1 MRHISVSRRQVK
13 QFAVFIH
20 RLISWLT
27 ILALCLPPTLVAAQ
41 TPETATPDPSATAAP
56 TDTATSEATTAE
68 PTATPPLAETAVAT
82 ETPTDTATSEAKTAE
97 PTATPPL
104 TETVVATETPTTAPT
119 EAPPVDLAAPAPAQ
133 AGAGTAGED
142 LASPLQ
148 FYFTVSPEQ
157 ATPGSD
163 VTFTI
168 VLVNSGKTSLTDVA
182 FTNTL
187 PEGLHGGKPGFG
199 ELAFDPPTRLLTW
212 SAKEILPGATI
223 TLQYTVTV
231 SAEAQPPLYLG
242 DTALLTAAELSD
254 PVKAIAT
261 LLVESAGQPLSAA
274 APLGGQARGLAGK
287 VQIELPPGAIKTGGR
302 HAILVKDM
310 QAAYPGSEGQIWQAF
325 EIQLLADP
333 AVVNAADA
341 SLPATPDPDSNQVET
356 DEHISLQEV
365 EAKFEQPVELTVSL
379 NGLTDL
385 ATLGAEY
392 QPFLVTL
399 DEASGVWVNVPVRL
413 NREANTITAEATHFS
428 TWGAGIGSSF
438 PTNGANIL
446 LFDSAKPE
454 LFTGRSHFSIPIWT
468 PPGRNGMAP
477 SLSLGYTSGMADG
490 VLGDVQA
497 PWTGMGWSVDTVEI
511 SRKITNGVCDPCGTG
526 SGSAGY
532 GYRDEFIL
540 TFNGVGGELLPDQ
553 LTPGRY
559 HTKDESFV
567 YVQRHND
574 QLPPASPYNATG
586 EWWEVVGGDG
596 TRWRLGY
603 GFQDTLDDQSEQLAA
618 MKGYPGNN
626 TGAWASLGYAGHATD
641 VVAMRWRAD
650 LVTDTHGNTMTFSYF
665 EEQRAVTGTTTNYD
679 RASYLDTVS
688 YTGHTSGTPAEGYS
702 VVFVRESRPND
713 VPAGGTLKAW
723 DNWDTYRLDK
733 IDVKYGATVV
743 RTYDLSYTL
752 QSYVTVLTS
761 VTASSTL
768 NGGTTAPKAAFTYT
782 NYNNNST
789 GGVGYFPYPRLS
801 QISNGWEGTA
811 AFVYG
816 NDGRTGA
823 STWLNWR
830 VTTMNMTDGASGQTM
845 QTLFAYSSP
854 CYNDKPV
861 NGGGLGWCNAS
872 NVGDLVGYGQT
883 TVTTKNFSGGA
894 TLDITVHKFH
904 TDEQKAGQEY
914 EVQSQDATG
923 TILSQA
929 NTEYT
934 VLSND
939 LPAQT
944 YFPYASA
951 RESKVRQNGALT
963 FVNRSEYE
971 YDPNTGNLT
980 SQKEYDT
987 PGPTSLFNDEF
998 ALQNFNNWSSS
1009 VTNNGTLS
1017 VTSAAKLT
1025 GNYGMQ
1031 AVTDNIYTE
1040 SGGAVVM
1047 EAEKYTSLTAG
1058 TGNAAGQTWQFVTT
1072 PTGFTGAGAMQA
1084 LPNSGVSTGLNING
1098 PALTY
1103 DINFQTTGTYYVYLR
1118 GYAPGP
1124 NDDSVHV
1131 GLDEVPVTNSAGYGL
1146 SGFNSSGFGW
1156 WGKYNGNTQPTI
1168 INVTTAGLHT
1178 LDVWMREDGIVIDK
1192 IWVTTTA
1199 NAVSGGNTSPG
1210 PAESASSGG
1219 ATQYVQDNSPVGLT
1233 QYKAL
1238 FWFDPHS
1245 LTGATTSITILSGRD
1260 SDTGGTAV
1268 VEVFFKNTG
1277 GTTYQ
1282 VRTRVRDDAGNWAD
1296 GVYQTISDQAH
1307 TIGVYWAAATSPG
1320 ANDGYV
1326 KLSIDGFVKN
1336 QVTGVDNDTRRVE
1349 MARWGV
1355 TTAPALGT
1363 QGTFY
1368 FDNFQSWGTIAVPYR
1383 TTEND
1388 YAVNTSPSVW
1398 ILDKVKRQTWQNGS
1412 GAVLSETR
1420 YGYDNTANGI
1430 GTKGELTLKQAVS
1443 GSQAINTAYVY
1454 DTYGNMIKTC
1464 AYTGYGTPGSLP
1476 SAACSGTS
1484 SSFRASTVTY
1494 DVALKTYA
1502 ETATNPLGHTASTV
1516 YDFNLGVPTEV
1527 TDINNN
1533 VTATTYDGLGR
1544 VKTATYPGYT
1554 QPGYSPPGYLG
1565 YNVQYIYPPLVGGA
1579 VAAPFKVEMKMWDET
1594 VNVYRSAWTFY
1605 DGLGRTLQVQ
1615 GPAETSGQ
1623 LVLADTKYDAR
1634 GQTQYSGLPRF
1645 LTGAGGTYYTPTWA
1659 SVPHSTNT
1667 YDALGRLTRTDFAD
1681 ATFTTTTYDGLKTT
1695 FRDQNAHQTAQ
1706 VVDAFGRLVTVEEYT
1721 GNSTYTLYATTTYT
1735 YDTRNLLT
1743 QVTDSGTPA
1752 NVTTV
1757 SYDGFG
1763 RKTQMVDPDM
1773 GDWRYRYDALSNL
1786 TAQIDNRLKAV
1797 NFYYDEL
1804 NRLRGKTFNA
1814 GPVNAGTYQPPA
1826 DPGYAGYTL
1835 KYYFDAY
1842 DAAAGNYGRGRRTSM
1857 VDTLGTTTWT
1867 YNKLGQMT
1875 SEARQIGSATY
1886 KSCNSYD
1893 AFGRLLTQNY
1903 PSTSNCTGETL
1914 THSYNASG
1922 ALESVSTSLGGNYIT
1937 STAYAAS
1944 GQVNE
1949 QVLGNGIV
1957 GQSCYNVNNLRITA
1971 IRAYPGAVQ
1980 SCTVVNPTNSKLN
1993 LKYTY
1998 FSNGNVQQIVD
2009 QTRSETSVY
2018 TYDDL
2023 DRLLSVNLTGGSTP
2037 YSHSFAFNTIGNLT
2051 SKAGVTLGYT
2061 AQSGTCPDGALS
2073 KPHAATSAGSDAY
2086 CYDKNGNMVKRT
2098 ESGTV
2103 YTQNF
2108 DTENRLTSVVTGGQ
2122 TTTFVYNGDGILTKK
2137 VKPDGTYT
2145 LYLGVYEID
2154 LSSGGAVTKKTSYYP
2169 GGAMRVDIVGGA
2181 NTVYY
2186 MLKDHLGSASVLL
2199 DSTGNLVTN
2208 GEQRYYPF
2216 GENRLTSADLKT
2228 DHLFTGQLSVGLGG
2242 IYSYGARFYSPRL
2255 GRFLSADTVVPAWTD
2270 PQSLNR
2276 YSYTLNN
2283 PLKYID
2289 PTGHTVLCDAACE
2302 AEEDSGW
2309 DPPSSGSG
2317 NGNAGSGTGSSS
2329 DLDPGLPIPTNNS
2342 PCCTPSS
2349 PDSIPVAVTAPVYVA
2364 GGGYMPDYYSDD
2376 QNPYGNIPQN
2386 TRWSID
2392 YTKLNYNKPGNL
2404 AVGVAAALDPIN
2416 TLLLAFVPY
2425 PTYYPPNAFATA
2437 GMTARKNGTVSLDS
2451 ITITNQAQYSVLYNG
2466 LTIQDA
2472 YDPYSV
2478 PLSLG
2483 GSYAVGGGGESKT
2496 EFVTG
2501 ITFPMYSKLTMTFTF
2516 TSINEPTTGLSYT
2529 GTIKVSPFLYNTP

>member
-1 MRHISVSRRQVK
+1 MCHIPVSRRQVK
-13 QFAVFIH
+13 QLAVFIH
-20 RLISWLT
+20 RFISLLT
-27 ILALCLPPTLVAAQ
+27 ILALCLPPMPAAAQ
-41 TPETATPDPSATAAP
+41 TPETATPDPAATVAP
-56 TDTATSEATTAE
+56 TDTASSDAATVE
-68 PTATPPLAETAVAT
+68 PTATTVAT
-82 ETPTDTATSEAKTAE
+82 G
-97 PTATPPL
+97 TPPL
-104 TETVVATETPTTAPT
+104 TETATATETPATAPT
-119 EAPPVDLAAPAPAQ
+119 EIPPVDLATPAPAQ
-133 AGAGTAGED
+133 AGED
-142 LASPLQ
+142 ASSPLQ

-168 VLVNSGKTSLTDVA
+168 VLVNSGKTSLTNVA

-187 PEGLHGGKPGFG
+187 PEGLHGSKPGFG
-199 ELAFDPPTRLLTW
+199 ELSFDPPTRLLTW
-212 SAKEILPGATI
+212 GAPELLPGATV
-223 TLQYTVTV
+223 TLQYTVTA
-231 SAEAQPPLYLG
+231 SADSKPPLYLS

-254 PVKAIAT
+254 PLKAIAT
-261 LLVESAGQPLSAA
+261 LLVETAGQPLSAV
-274 APLGGQARGLAGK
+274 APMGGQARGLDGK
-287 VQIELPPGAIKTGGR
+287 VQIELPPGAITTGGR

-310 QAAYPGSEGQIWQAF
+310 QAVHPAGEGQIWQAF

-333 AVVNAADA
+333 AVVNAAEA
-341 SLPATPDPDSNQVET
+341 GLPATPEPDSNKDET
-356 DEHISLQEV
+356 DEHIALQEV
-365 EAKFEQPVELTVSL
+365 EAKFEQPVELTISM
-379 NGLTDL
+379 NGLADL

-392 QPFLVTL
+392 QPYLVTL

-413 NREANTITAEATHFS
+413 NREANTITAEVAHFS
-428 TWGAGIGSSF
+428 TWGAGIGSAF

-446 LFDSAKPE
+446 LFDSARPE

-468 PPGRNGMAP
+468 PPGRNGMTP
-477 SLSLGYTSGMADG
+477 SLSLSYTSGMADG
-490 VLGDVQA
+490 VLGDIQA
-497 PWTGMGWSVDTVEI
+497 PWTGLGWSVDMVEI

-526 SGSAGY
+526 SGTSGY

-540 TFNGVGGELLPDQ
+540 TFNGVGGELIPDQ

-574 QLPPASPYNATG
+574 QLPPASPYNRTG
-586 EWWEVVGGDG
+586 EWWEVVGRDG

-603 GFQDTLDDQSEQLAA
+603 SDVQDTLGESRSEQLAA

-626 TGAWASLGYAGHATD
+626 TGAWSSLGYAGHATD
-641 VVAMRWRAD
+641 VVAMRWRAEQA
-650 LVTDTHGNTMTFSYF
+650 TDTHGNTIVFSYF
-665 EEQRAVTGTTTNYD
+665 EESRTVAGTTTTYD
-679 RASYLDTVS
+679 RASYLDTVT
-688 YTGHTSGTPAEGYS
+688 YTGHASGTPAAGYS

-713 VPAGGTLKAW
+713 VPAAATLKAW
-723 DNWDTYRLDK
+723 DNWDTYRLDR

-743 RTYDLSYTL
+743 RTYDLSYAL
-752 QSYVTVLTS
+752 QSYVIVLTS
-761 VTASSTL
+761 VVVSSTL
-768 NGGTTAPKAAFTYT
+768 NGGTTAPTATFTYT

-789 GGVGYFPYPRLS
+789 GGIGYFPYPRLS
-801 QISNGWEGTA
+801 QIDNGWEGRATFA
-811 AFVYG
+811 YG

-830 VTTMNMTDGASGQTM
+830 VTTMNTTDDKTGGQTM
-845 QTLFAYSSP
+845 QTVFAYSTP

-861 NGGGLGWCNAS
+861 NGGGLGWCNPG

-883 TVTTKNFSGGA
+883 TVTTKNFAGGA

-980 SQKEYDT
+980 SQKEYNA

-998 ALQNFNNWSSS
+998 AAQNFNNWSSS

-1047 EAEKYTSLTAG
+1047 EAEKYTGLTAG
-1058 TGNAAGQTWQFVTT
+1058 TGNAASQTWQLVTT
-1072 PTGFTGAGAMQA
+1072 PTGFIGTGAMQA

-1103 DINFQTTGTYYVYLR
+1103 KINFQTTGAYYVYLR
-1118 GYAPGP
+1118 GYGATG

-1131 GLDEVPVTNSAGYGL
+1131 GLDGVPVTTGAGLGL
-1146 SGFNSSGFGW
+1146 TGFSSSGFTW
-1156 WGKYNGNTQPTI
+1156 RSQANGQPVV
-1168 INVTTAGLHT
+1168 INVASPGVHT
-1178 LDVWMREDGIVIDK
+1178 FEVWMREDGVVIDR
-1192 IWVTTTA
+1192 IWLSTSAT
-1199 NAVSGGNTSPG
+1199 AVSNGSTSPG

-1219 ATQYVQDNSPVGLT
+1219 ATQYVQDNSPAGLT
-1233 QYKAL
+1233 QYKAQFL
-1238 FWFDPHS
+1238 FDPNS
-1245 LTGATTSITILSGRD
+1245 IVGATTSITILSGRD
-1260 SDTGGTAV
+1260 SDTGGTEV
-1268 VEVFFKNTG
+1268 LSVFFKNTG

-1282 VRTRVRDDAGNWAD
+1282 VRTRARDDTGNWVD

-1307 TIGVYWAAATSPG
+1307 TIGVYWAAATSAG

-1326 KLSIDGFVKN
+1326 KLSIDGFVKD

-1355 TTAPALGT
+1355 MTAPILGT

-1383 TTEND
+1383 TTEYD

-1398 ILDKVKRQTWQNGS
+1398 ILDKVKRQTLQNGS
-1412 GAVLSETR
+1412 GAVVSETR
-1420 YGYDNTANGI
+1420 YGYDGTANGI
-1430 GTKGELTLKQAVS
+1430 GTKGELTLQQAVS
-1443 GSQAINTAYVY
+1443 GSQAINTAWVY
-1454 DTYGNMIKTC
+1454 DTWGNVIKTC

-1484 SSFRASTVTY
+1484 TSFRASTVTY
-1494 DVALKTYA
+1494 DATLKTYA
-1502 ETATNPLGHTASTV
+1502 ETATNPLGHTASTA
-1516 YDFNLGVPTEV
+1516 YDFNLGVPTSV
-1527 TDINNN
+1527 TDINGNM
-1533 VTATTYDGLGR
+1533 TATAYDGLGR
-1544 VKTATYPGYT
+1544 VKTVTYPGYA
-1554 QPGYSPPGYLG
+1554 QPGYNPPGYLG
-1565 YNVQYIYPPLVGGA
+1565 YNVQYIYPALVGGV

-1594 VNVYRSAWTFY
+1594 ANVYRSAWTFY

-1615 GPAETSGQ
+1615 GPAETGGQ
-1623 LVLADTKYDAR
+1623 LILVDTKYDAR

-1645 LTGAGGTYYTPTWA
+1645 LTGTGGTYYAPTWTG
-1659 SVPHSTNT
+1659 VPHATNT

-1695 FRDQNAHQTAQ
+1695 FRDQNAHQTTQ

-1721 GNSTYTLYATTTYT
+1721 GNSTYTLYATTTYV

-1763 RKTQMVDPDM
+1763 RKVQMIDPDM
-1773 GDWRYRYDALSNL
+1773 GDWRYRYDALGNL

-1814 GPVNAGTYQPPA
+1814 GPVNASTYQPPA
-1826 DPGYAGYTL
+1826 DPGYAGYTI

-1842 DAAAGNYGRGRRTSM
+1842 DAVAGNYGRGHRTSM

-1886 KSCNSYD
+1886 KSCNTYD

-1922 ALESVSTSLGGNYIT
+1922 ALESVATSLGGNYIT

-1949 QVLGNGIV
+1949 QVLGNGV
-1957 GQSCYNVNNLRITA
+1957 LSQSCYNVNNLRITA

-2037 YSHSFAFNTIGNLT
+2037 YSHSFAYNTIGNLT
-2051 SKAGVTLGYT
+2051 SKAGVALSYT
-2061 AQSGTCPDGALS
+2061 AQSGTCPDGALA

-2098 ESGTV
+2098 ESGTT

-2154 LSSGGAVTKKTSYYP
+2154 FSSGGAVTKKTSYYP

-2181 NTVYY
+2181 NTLYY
-2186 MLKDHLGSASVLL
+2186 MLKDHLGSASTLL

-2216 GENRLTSADLKT
+2216 GENRIASFDLKT

-2255 GRFLSADTVVPAWTD
+2255 GRFLSADTIVPSWAD

-2276 YSYTLNN
+2276 YSYSINN
-2283 PLKYID
+2283 PLRFTD
-2289 PTGHTVLCDAACE
+2289 PTGHSYCDSA
-2302 AEEDSGW
+2302 
-2309 DPPSSGSG
+2309 
-2317 NGNAGSGTGSSS
+2317 
-2329 DLDPGLPIPTNNS
+2329 
-2342 PCCTPSS
+2342 
-2349 PDSIPVAVTAPVYVA
+2349 
-2364 GGGYMPDYYSDD
+2364 
-2376 QNPYGNIPQN
+2376 
-2386 TRWSID
+2386 
-2392 YTKLNYNKPGNL
+2392 
-2404 AVGVAAALDPIN
+2404 
-2416 TLLLAFVPY
+2416 
-2425 PTYYPPNAFATA
+2425 NAFAEDCGWTKENNKSNKA
-2437 GMTARKNGTVSLDS
+2437 NNYTSVPQSEIGRGCCITVVEPDS
-2451 ITITNQAQYSVLYNG
+2451 GQNCCITVVEPNSGQNCCITVVEPDSGQNCCITIAEPQVEGLGCCITIGVPDLGPHIIASTSGKPPTGKRPGFDDDTKEWFEDLYSGLPCPYCGRRTDDQQIDHIDPWKIIKQGAVDRQDEIDRYRNRDDLTNACPECNRRKQALLLWQFLQKK
-2466 LTIQDA
+2466 LAEDDDA
-2472 YDPYSV
+2472 
-2478 PLSLG
+2478 G
-2483 GSYAVGGGGESKT
+2483 
-2496 EFVTG
+2496 
-2501 ITFPMYSKLTMTFTF
+2501 
-2516 TSINEPTTGLSYT
+2516 
-2529 GTIKVSPFLYNTP
+2529 

>member
-1 MRHISVSRRQVK
+1 MRHVTISRRQVK
-13 QFAVFIH
+13 QVAVFIH
-20 RLISWLT
+20 RLISLLT
-27 ILALCLPPTLVAAQ
+27 ILALSLPPTPVAAQ
-41 TPETATPDPSATAAP
+41 TPETATPDPAATAAP
-56 TDTATSEATTAE
+56 TDTATGEAATAELATTIVVSE
-68 PTATPPLAETAVAT
+68 TSVATGTPSFTETAIAT
-82 ETPTDTATSEAKTAE
+82 ETPI
-97 PTATPPL
+97 
-104 TETVVATETPTTAPT
+104 TAPT
-119 EAPPVDLAAPAPAQ
+119 ETLPVDLATPSTAQ
-133 AGAGTAGED
+133 AGVGTAGED
-142 LASPLQ
+142 TASPLQ

-168 VLVNSGKTSLTDVA
+168 VLVNSGQTALTDVA
-182 FTNTL
+182 LADTL
-187 PEGLHGGKPGFG
+187 PGGLAESKLGFG
-199 ELAFDPPTRLLTW
+199 ELAFDPTTRLLTW
-212 SAKEILPGATI
+212 SAKEILPGATV
-223 TLQYTVTV
+223 TLQYTMTV
-231 SAEAQPPLYLG
+231 SAEAQPPLYLS
-242 DTALLTAAELSD
+242 DTALLTTAEMSD
-254 PVKAIAT
+254 PMKAIAT
-261 LLVESAGQPLSAA
+261 LLVEAADQPLSEV
-274 APLGGQARGLAGK
+274 APIGGQAEGLNGK
-287 VQIELPPGAIKTGGR
+287 VQIEVPPGAITTGGR
-302 HAILVKDM
+302 SAILVKDM
-310 QAAYPGSEGQIWQAF
+310 QAVYPGSEGQIWQAF

-333 AVVNAADA
+333 AVVNAAEA
-341 SLPATPDPDSNQVET
+341 GLPATPEPDSNKEET

-392 QPFLVTL
+392 QPYLVTL

-413 NREANTITAEATHFS
+413 NREANTITAEVTHFS
-428 TWGAGIGSSF
+428 TWGAGVGSSF

-446 LFDSAKPE
+446 LFDSARPE

-468 PPGRNGMAP
+468 PPGRNGLAP

-497 PWTGMGWSVDTVEI
+497 PWTGMGWSVDGVEI

-586 EWWEVVGGDG
+586 EWWEVVGRDG

-626 TGAWASLGYAGHATD
+626 TGAWSSLGYAGHATD

-665 EEQRAVTGTTTNYD
+665 EEQRAVAGTSTNYD
-679 RASYLDTVS
+679 RASYLDTVT

-713 VPAGGTLKAW
+713 VPAPGTLKAW
-723 DNWDTYRLDK
+723 DNWDTYRLDR

-743 RTYDLSYTL
+743 RTYDLSYAL

-761 VTASSTL
+761 VVVSSTL
-768 NGGTTAPKAAFTYT
+768 NGGTTAPTASFTYA
-782 NYNNNST
+782 NYSNNST
-789 GGVGYFPYPRLS
+789 GGIGYFPYPRLS

-830 VTTMNMTDGASGQTM
+830 VTTLNTTDGASGQTM

-861 NGGGLGWCNAS
+861 NGGGLGWCNTG

-980 SQKEYDT
+980 SQKEYNA

-998 ALQNFNNWSSS
+998 VAQNFNNWSSS
-1009 VTNNGTLS
+1009 ATNNGTLS

-1031 AVTDNIYTE
+1031 AAIDNTMFVE
-1040 SGGAVVM
+1040 SGGAVVV
-1047 EAEKYTSLTAG
+1047 EAERYTGTIAG
-1058 TGNAAGQTWQFVTT
+1058 INSAAGSSWQVTT
-1072 PTGFTGAGAMQA
+1072 GISGYVGASAMQA
-1084 LPNSGVSTGLNING
+1084 LPNSGVNTWLTTDG

-1103 DINFQTTGTYYVYLR
+1103 KINFQTAGTYYVYIR
-1118 GYAPGP
+1118 GYAAT
-1124 NDDSVHV
+1124 NADDSVHV
-1131 GLDEVPVTNSAGYGL
+1131 GLDGVPVTTGAGQGL
-1146 SGFNSSGFGW
+1146 TGFNSTGFTW
-1156 WGKYNGNTQPTI
+1156 RSLANGQPVVI
-1168 INVTTAGLHT
+1168 SVASPGVHT
-1178 LDVWMREDGIVIDK
+1178 FDMWMREDGVAVDR
-1192 IWVTTTA
+1192 IWLSTSAT
-1199 NAVSGGNTSPG
+1199 AVSNGSTSAG
-1210 PAESASSGG
+1210 PAESATNGSV
-1219 ATQYVQDNSPVGLT
+1219 TQYVQDNSPTALT
-1233 QYKAL
+1233 QYKAQ
-1238 FWFDPHS
+1238 FWFDPNTI
-1245 LTGATTSITILSGRD
+1245 TGATTSITILSGRD
-1260 SDTGGTAV
+1260 SDTGGTQV

-1282 VRTRVRDDAGNWAD
+1282 VRTRTHNDAGNWVD

-1307 TIGVYWAAATSPG
+1307 AIGVYWAAATSPG

-1326 KLSIDGFVKN
+1326 KLSIDGFVKD

-1355 TTAPALGT
+1355 ITAPVLGT
-1363 QGTFY
+1363 QGTLY

-1383 TTEND
+1383 TAEYD

-1398 ILDKVKRQTWQNGS
+1398 ILDKVKRQTSQNGS
-1412 GAVLSETR
+1412 GAVVSETR
-1420 YGYDNTANGI
+1420 YGYDGTANSI
-1430 GTKGELTLKQAVS
+1430 GTKGELTLAQAVS

-1454 DTYGNMIKTC
+1454 DTYGNVIKTC

-1494 DVALKTYA
+1494 DATLSTYP
-1502 ETATNPLGHTASTV
+1502 EVATNPLGHTASTV
-1516 YDFNLGVPTEV
+1516 YDFNLGIPTSA
-1527 TDINNN
+1527 TDINGNL
-1533 VTATTYDGLGR
+1533 TSTTYDGLGR
-1544 VKTATYPGYT
+1544 VKTVTYPGYA
-1554 QPGYSPPGYLG
+1554 QPGYNPPGYLG
-1565 YNVQYIYPPLVGGA
+1565 YNVQTIYPALVGGA

-1594 VNVYRSAWTFY
+1594 ANVYRSAWTLY

-1615 GPAETSGQ
+1615 GPAETAGQ
-1623 LVLADTKYDAR
+1623 LILADTKYDAR

-1645 LTGAGGTYYTPTWA
+1645 LTGTGGTYYAPTWTG
-1659 SVPHSTNT
+1659 VPHSTNT

-1706 VVDAFGRLVTVEEYT
+1706 VVDAFGRLATVEEYT
-1721 GNSTYTLYATTTYT
+1721 GNSTYTLYATTTYA

-1763 RKTQMVDPDM
+1763 RKVQMIDPDM

-1797 NFYYDEL
+1797 NSYYDEL

-1886 KSCNSYD
+1886 KGCNSYD
-1893 AFGRLLTQNY
+1893 AFGRLIDQAY
-1903 PSTSNCTGETL
+1903 PSTANCTGETL
-1914 THSYNASG
+1914 HSTYNASG
-1922 ALESVSTSLGGNYIT
+1922 ALESISTSLGGNYIT
-1937 STAYAAS
+1937 SIAYGAS
-1944 GQVNE
+1944 GQINE

-1957 GQSCYNVNNLRITA
+1957 SQSCYNVNNLRITA
-1971 IRAYPGAVQ
+1971 IRAYSGAVQ
-1980 SCTVVNPTNSKLN
+1980 SCTVVNPTNSRLN

-1998 FSNGNVQQIVD
+1998 FNNGNVQQIVD

-2061 AQSGTCPDGALS
+2061 AQSGTCPDGALA

-2098 ESGTV
+2098 ESGTT

-2108 DTENRLTSVVTGGQ
+2108 DTENQLTSVVVNSQ
-2122 TTTFVYNGDGILTKK
+2122 TTTFAYDGDGILTKK
-2137 VKPDGTYT
+2137 LKPDGTST

-2154 LSSGGAVTKKTSYYP
+2154 INSSGAITKKTSYYP
-2169 GGAMRVDIVGGA
+2169 GRVMRVDVVGGS
-2181 NTVYY
+2181 NTLYY

-2199 DSTGNLVTN
+2199 DSTGNLVAN

-2216 GENRLTSADLKT
+2216 GEGRITSADLKT
-2228 DHLFTGQLSVGLGG
+2228 NYLFTGQLSMGSELGG

-2255 GRFLSADTVVPAWTD
+2255 GRFLSADTVVPNFAD

-2276 YSYTLNN
+2276 FTYTLNN

-2289 PTGHTVLCDAACE
+2289 PTGHIEICNAACE
-2302 AEEDSGW
+2302 EKLDAGW
-2309 DPPSSGSG
+2309 TPPSSGNS
-2317 NGNAGSGTGSSS
+2317 GSG
-2329 DLDPGLPIPTNNS
+2329 
-2342 PCCTPSS
+2342 
-2349 PDSIPVAVTAPVYVA
+2349 
-2364 GGGYMPDYYSDD
+2364 
-2376 QNPYGNIPQN
+2376 
-2386 TRWSID
+2386 
-2392 YTKLNYNKPGNL
+2392 
-2404 AVGVAAALDPIN
+2404 
-2416 TLLLAFVPY
+2416 
-2425 PTYYPPNAFATA
+2425 
-2437 GMTARKNGTVSLDS
+2437 
-2451 ITITNQAQYSVLYNG
+2451 
-2466 LTIQDA
+2466 
-2472 YDPYSV
+2472 
-2478 PLSLG
+2478 G
-2483 GSYAVGGGGESKT
+2483 GSYCLTMPWECEAPAPAPAPELPTPPEGYHWELVVTNNPGNTVDITHYNVATESEFPIQGGQPSVNLFGADIMRNVSPDFWNQVRLQGTGYLDQGQGEDYNGFVQFNFGSGDTPETATFRRSDCPRTATGACAEAYATGAVSGDPALRVVPLNSIVYIEEAGLILTITDTGGGVLDDHIDIYVGSGNAALEQFRSGSHYT
-2496 EFVTG
+2496 
-2501 ITFPMYSKLTMTFTF
+2501 
-2516 TSINEPTTGLSYT
+2516 TSSRVWMLSPNEGP
-2529 GTIKVSPFLYNTP
+2529 